1 LHAWPLYY
9 TKIFHLF
16 IYNNC
21 CCNKIDRELLIIIE
35 EWDGGDAMEPVGH
48 GWDGWSNFD
57 GEKEKDQLASSY
69 QHYCYTMH
77 YIALHTVY
85 ID

>member
-48 GWDGWSNFD
+48 GWDGWMV
-57 GEKEKDQLASSY
+57 QLRWRKRKGPAS
-69 QHYCYTMH
+69 
-77 YIALHTVY
+77 
-85 ID
+85 

>member
-1 LHAWPLYY
+1 
-9 TKIFHLF
+9 
-16 IYNNC
+16 
-21 CCNKIDRELLIIIE
+21 
-35 EWDGGDAMEPVGH
+35 MEPVGH

-57 GEKEKDQLASSY
+57 GEKEKDQLPSSY

>member
-1 LHAWPLYY
+1 MATILYN
-9 TKIFHLF
+9 TIPFI

-35 EWDGGDAMEPVGH
+35 EWDGGEAMEPVGHAH

-57 GEKEKDQLASSY
+57 GEKRKRTS
-69 QHYCYTMH
+69 
-77 YIALHTVY
+77 
-85 ID
+85 